1 MQCFKNALAQ
11 PQISLLDRA
20 FHYGDG
26 CFTTAKIL
34 QNKIQLRDR
43 HLQRLQDCC
52 QRMALQVDLAL
63 IDQTLEQLSAQA
75 ELNGTLKIIIS
86 RGEGQRGYALPDHPA
101 DVYIFYYPQS
111 IAISSSFSQVSQVG
125 ILDQRIGLTM
135 PQLCGL
141 KTLNR
146 LEQVLLKKEAV
157 EKQFDEALVLDIQGR
172 IVEGI
177 SSNCFI
183 LMNNRWVT
191 PDLEYNGVRGVMR
204 AEILQRMQHAGIEC
218 SEMELFQT
226 DLHQIEALFF
236 CNALHPMQIAQHLM
250 NTNLSTSHAIQLFK
264 DLQLDQIQ

>member
-11 PQISLLDRA
+11 PQVSLLDRA

-43 HLQRLQDCC
+43 HLQRLQECC

-86 RGEGQRGYALPDHPA
+86 RGEGQRGYALLDHPA
-101 DVYIFYYPQS
+101 DVYVFYYPQTK
-111 IAISSSFSQVSQVG
+111 AADCSFSYVSQVD
-125 ILDQRIGLTM
+125 ILDQRVGLTM

-157 EKQFDEALVLDIQGR
+157 EKQLDEALVLDIQGR

-218 SEMELFQT
+218 SEMELLQT
-226 DLHQIEALFF
+226 DLHQIDALFF